1 MLRIAPKTHDE
12 LVNWSRWCWLGAWPH
27 PIPASKCGSAE
38 GDFIAPPEWYMNT
51 SDLERASRIRPN
63 ERHARKVQE
72 AWESLEGFPRLALKA
87 EYPGNS
93 HEGYRVDRARRM
105 GLTLQQYENNLQI
118 AVIRVEEA
126 FAVRA

>member
-1 MLRIAPKTHDE
+1 M
-12 LVNWSRWCWLGAWPH
+12 S
-27 PIPASKCGSAE
+27 
-38 GDFIAPPEWYMNT
+38 T

-63 ERHARKVQE
+63 ERHARKVQA

-87 EYPGNS
+87 EYPGNN
-93 HEGYRVDRARRM
+93 HEGYRVDRARAM
-105 GLTLQQYENNLQI
+105 GLTVQQYENNLQI